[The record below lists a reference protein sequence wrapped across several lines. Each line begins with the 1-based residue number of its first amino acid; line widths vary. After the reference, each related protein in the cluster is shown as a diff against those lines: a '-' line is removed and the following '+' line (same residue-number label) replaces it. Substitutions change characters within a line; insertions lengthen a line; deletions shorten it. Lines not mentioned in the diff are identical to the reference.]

1 MSEKKRVMS
10 GIQPTGKMH
19 FGNYFG
25 AVANWVRLQKDYECF
40 FSVVDY
46 HAITMPYDSVKLRQ
60 NTWELCFNLLACG
73 VDMERLFIQS
83 LVPEH
88 TELSWL
94 LASTTS
100 YGQLTRM
107 TQFKDKSQQAGE
119 QSKDGFISAGLFS
132 YPILQA
138 ADILIYQA
146 DLVPVGQDQQQHLE
160 LTRNIA
166 ERFNQQFKKE
176 FFTLPEPLFTET
188 PKIMSTAD
196 PIRKMSK
203 SAGEKHYID
212 VFAEENR
219 IRKQIRSAVTDT
231 GDGSSDEM
239 SPGVA
244 NLFELLK
251 AAGANQ
257 AREELLSHYNAGN
270 LSYKDLKEVVA
281 DTLVELSSGLRE
293 KKEAIKA
300 DKKEIKRQIKQHSF
314 EIRKEAQVT
323 LKAAKEIAGLLNVKL

>member
-46 HAITMPYDSVKLRQ
+46 HAITMPYNPAKLRQ

-73 VDMERLFIQS
+73 VNVERLFIQS

-88 TELSWL
+88 VELSWL
-94 LASTTS
+94 LSSATS
-100 YGQLTRM
+100 YGQLSRM
-107 TQFKDKSQQAGE
+107 TQFKDKSKQASE
-119 QSKDGFISAGLFS
+119 ESKDGFISAGLFS

-146 DLVPVGQDQQQHLE
+146 NLVPVGKDQQQHLE

-176 FFTLPEPLFTET
+176 FFTLPEPLYTET

-196 PIRKMSK
+196 PTRKMSK

-231 GDGSSDEM
+231 GDGSSEEM
-239 SPGVA
+239 SAGVA

-251 AAGANQ
+251 AAGASG
-257 AREELLSHYNAGN
+257 AREELLTHYNAGN

-281 DTLVELSSGLRE
+281 DTLVAISSDLRE
-293 KKEAIKA
+293 KKEAIRA
-300 DKKEIKRQIKQHSF
+300 DKKEIKRQIKQHTA
-314 EIRKEAQVT
+314 EIRKEAREN
-323 LKAAKEIAGLLNVKL
+323 LRAAKEIAGLLNVKL

>member
-25 AVANWVRLQKDYECF
+25 AVANWVHLQKDYECF

-46 HAITMPYDSVKLRQ
+46 HAITMPYDPVKLRQ

-73 VDMERLFIQS
+73 VNIERLFIQS

-88 TELSWL
+88 AELSWL
-94 LASTTS
+94 LSSTTS
-100 YGQLTRM
+100 YGQLSRM
-107 TQFKDKSQQAGE
+107 TQFKDKSKQAGE
-119 QSKDGFISAGLFS
+119 QSRDGFISAGLFS
-132 YPILQA
+132 YPVLQA

-146 DLVPVGQDQQQHLE
+146 DLVPVGHDQQQHLE

-166 ERFNQQFKKE
+166 ERFNQQFNKD
-176 FFTLPEPLFTET
+176 FFNLPEPLYTET

-196 PIRKMSK
+196 PTRKMSK
-203 SAGEKHYID
+203 SAGDKHYID
-212 VFAEENR
+212 IFAEENR

-231 GDGSSDEM
+231 GEGNSNEM

-257 AREELLSHYNAGN
+257 EREEMLTQYNAGS

-281 DTLVELSSGLRE
+281 DTLVQINTDLRE
-293 KKEAIKA
+293 KKEALKG

-314 EIRKEAQVT
+314 EIRKVARET
-323 LKAAKEIAGLLNVKL
+323 LRAAKEIAGLMNVRL